1 MTTRAIVRPVVRPIA
16 RPIAG
21 GITSPIIGPEML
33 LNGGFD
39 TDTVWT
45 KGLSWV
51 IAAGVATVTT
61 PASLSALVQAVSPV
75 VNATYRVTFTI
86 SGYVGG
92 AASIRFRNAGANVIT
107 FTSAIADGTYTA
119 DAVLPSAADEFAIV
133 APNALASYSVDN
145 VSLKRVFV

>member
-16 RPIAG
+16 RAIAG
-21 GITSPIIGPEML
+21 GISSPIIGPEML
-33 LNGGFD
+33 ANGGFD

-45 KGLSWV
+45 KGLSWA

-61 PASLSALVQAVSPV
+61 PVAASALTQAVSPV
-75 VNATYRVTFTI
+75 VGATYRVTFTV

-92 AASIRFRNAGANVIT
+92 AASVRFRNAGANVVT
-107 FTSAIADGTYTA
+107 FTSAIANGTYTA
-119 DAVLPSAADEFAIV
+119 DVVLTGAADELAIV
-133 APNALASYSVDN
+133 APNSLASYSVDN